1 MMSKIKFFNEQTLSA
16 LKKAGNVL
24 LCTHVNPD
32 GDAIGSMLATARL
45 LRRMGKET
53 LCVCHDPVPYTMMW
67 LDGAEGILKPEQVM
81 NRSFDTAIALDLP
94 DTKRMGTAA
103 ELFSPVP
110 VKVRIDH
117 HPSAEAFSD
126 YEAADGAAAATGELI
141 TALWEEMGFEL
152 DLPAAEQLYTAISTD
167 TGNFCFNNV
176 RPYTFACMEKLMAA
190 GLDIS
195 AAARRMFLCKP
206 RAYAEVLGRA
216 LNSLRYFAGG
226 RATCMHLTTE
236 DKEKTKASDADLHGI
251 VNFGLQLEGVQMTFM
266 ADESPE
272 GWRISLRA
280 LSGAD
285 VSMIARQF
293 GGGGH
298 VLAAG
303 CCLQGTY
310 AEIEEKPIMAFEK
323 AIGE

>member
-1 MMSKIKFFNEQTLSA
+1 MSKIKFFDEQTLSA

-45 LRRMGKET
+45 LRKMGKEV
-53 LCVCHDPVPYTMMW
+53 LCVCQDPVPYTMMW
-67 LDGAEGILKPEQVM
+67 LDGADGVLAPEQATD
-81 NRSFDTAIALDLP
+81 RSFDTAVALDVP
-94 DTKRMGTAA
+94 EMKRMGTAA
-103 ELFSPVP
+103 ELFSRVP
-110 VKVRIDH
+110 VKIRIDH
-117 HPSAEAFSD
+117 HPSTETFSD
-126 YEAADGAAAATGELI
+126 YAAADDAAAAAGELI

-216 LNSLRYFAGG
+216 LSSLRYFAGG
-226 RATCMHLTTE
+226 RATCMHLTAE
-236 DKEKTKASDADLHGI
+236 DKEKANATDADLHGI

-266 ADESPE
+266 ADEAPE
-272 GWRISLRA
+272 GWRVSLRA
-280 LSGAD
+280 LPGGD
-285 VSMIARQF
+285 VSQIAREF

-303 CCLQGTY
+303 CRMQGTY
-310 AEIEEKPIMAFEK
+310 AEIEEKLITAFEK